1 MNFQGLAIFLLLIVP
16 NSGIISAYNIEN
28 NLENYSE
35 PVEKFRLDSYSKIH
49 PVLIKWQTS
58 ENPYEF
64 AIENNLSYKEN
75 KVGVYIYLD
84 SVESQSK
91 IPLEINVTAFDDKIV
106 VAFVS
111 SAQLDKLEELDFVE
125 RVTPPDRVRFPPIP
139 QIEIPETQTLE
150 ENQYDYFVWIV
161 IGGTVIIIIGIF
173 IKKKLKDY
181 IKD

>member
-1 MNFQGLAIFLLLIVP
+1 MNFLILLFFLLLLVSTQNTSTIYSSNP
-16 NSGIISAYNIEN
+16 EFDAKNSSGSFEQ
-28 NLENYSE
+28 
-35 PVEKFRLDSYSKIH
+35 FRLNSSSKVH
-49 PVLIKWQTS
+49 PILIQWQTS
-58 ENPYEF
+58 ENPNEF

-75 KVGVYIYLD
+75 KVGVYIYL
-84 SVESQSK
+84 ESAESRSK

-125 RVTPPDRVRFPPIP
+125 RVTPPDRVRIPPIP

-173 IKKKLKDY
+173 IKKKLKD
-181 IKD
+181 

>member
-1 MNFQGLAIFLLLIVP
+1 MNFLILLFFLLLLISTQNTITIYSSNP
-16 NSGIISAYNIEN
+16 ESDAKNSSVSFEQ
-28 NLENYSE
+28 
-35 PVEKFRLDSYSKIH
+35 FRLNSSSKVH
-49 PVLIKWQTS
+49 PILIQWQTS

-75 KVGVYIYLD
+75 KVGVYIYLE
-84 SVESQSK
+84 SAESQSK
-91 IPLEINVTAFDDKIV
+91 IPPEINVTAFDDKIA

-125 RVTPPDRVRFPPIP
+125 RVTPPDRVRIPPIP
-139 QIEIPETQTLE
+139 PIEIPETQIIE

-173 IKKKLKDY
+173 IKKKLKD
-181 IKD
+181 